1 MFNNRLRYLLK
12 RYYDK
17 SATSDERAELMAV
30 LADDSYDEEVRALLL
45 ELITGRGEKDTKLE
59 DDRAG
64 RILKRIFEQGAEVS
78 PLPESTQER
87 GTEKRSN
94 WNQLFYWAAAAA
106 IVFGV
111 GIYALF
117 SGKATFPLWGSI
129 ELADNTDSIEI
140 LPGTDK
146 ALLTL
151 WDGTV
156 INLENGGGLQGRENI
171 KIDPEKGELTYSGM
185 EKQVGYNVLTTPL
198 GGQYK
203 VRLPDGSV
211 AWLNAGSS
219 LRFPTSFIGNKRIV
233 EVTGEVFFEV
243 SHQKHKPF
251 IVRLDHPHLSKPMEV
266 VVLGTQFN
274 VSSYSDDP
282 AIQTTLVTG
291 SVEVRKGS
299 EVKVLVPGE
308 QAEISK
314 PENLASRIEVKTV
327 DAESVTAW
335 KNGMFEFSG
344 DSLDGIM
351 RQISRWYNVE
361 VEYEG
366 DVSSKQFYGAISRKE
381 QASEVLKIL
390 EMTGGV
396 KFEVN
401 GNKIKVKAV

>member
-1 MFNNRLRYLLK
+1 
-12 RYYDK
+12 
-17 SATSDERAELMAV
+17 
-30 LADDSYDEEVRALLL
+30 
-45 ELITGRGEKDTKLE
+45 
-59 DDRAG
+59 
-64 RILKRIFEQGAEVS
+64 
-78 PLPESTQER
+78 
-87 GTEKRSN
+87 KRSN

-219 LRFPTSFIGNKRIV
+219 LRFPT
-233 EVTGEVFFEV
+233 
-243 SHQKHKPF
+243 
-251 IVRLDHPHLSKPMEV
+251 
-266 VVLGTQFN
+266 
-274 VSSYSDDP
+274 
-282 AIQTTLVTG
+282 
-291 SVEVRKGS
+291 
-299 EVKVLVPGE
+299 
-308 QAEISK
+308 
-314 PENLASRIEVKTV
+314 
-327 DAESVTAW
+327 
-335 KNGMFEFSG
+335 
-344 DSLDGIM
+344 
-351 RQISRWYNVE
+351 
-361 VEYEG
+361 
-366 DVSSKQFYGAISRKE
+366 
-381 QASEVLKIL
+381 
-390 EMTGGV
+390 
-396 KFEVN
+396 
-401 GNKIKVKAV
+401 